1 MKYKILPVLLFLF
14 CFVFFSSFCQDR
26 KKARIKK
33 HGKGLSKVY
42 LNALLKRKKKQPE
55 S

>member
-1 MKYKILPVLLFLF
+1 MTDDSEGTRQERRADKLR
-14 CFVFFSSFCQDR
+14 R

-42 LNALLKRKKKQPE
+42 LNALLKRKKKGGDGTAND
-55 S
+55 

>member
-1 MKYKILPVLLFLF
+1 MTDDSEGTRQERRADKLR
-14 CFVFFSSFCQDR
+14 R

-42 LNALLKRKKKQPE
+42 LNALLKRFQKPKGGFPK
-55 S
+55 